1 MSNKTIYNILIRH
14 NLNQVKPVLQDI
26 IDEMRTI
33 QQTRIQL
40 DARNINSMYLD
51 NHQYAWNIF
60 RGITPNHSIQEDDF
74 KYANGDIDID
84 QLLDGQ
90 DRLIAQIQNAVKNFE
105 RRFTQI
111 TKQAVDYNEKKIS
124 PIVNRNLIDENL
136 AGKRGFDSVFSDKL
150 EAMINIYSNAI
161 RKLSQN
167 DKPNSEQYRKLEQL
181 TNDIQNA
188 IHSFDNTIHAQN
200 LGMTGDLEAYW
211 RIAAAQG
218 AYNGENLEEAQKG
231 EMGASY
237 QQLIEDADEIE
248 KQIKQLP
255 ATDIKDI
262 ARLAQTLD
270 QLNQRIAFLGAALN
284 LKNEPF
290 HRQTM
295 INQAKKLN
303 DKARQEQQVP
313 DDVDKLNN
321 IKKLQLA
328 IDFYKK
334 QLLNADKEELQAI
347 DEIIAQIQNK
357 KNAINDIGDIA
368 HIKSITD
375 ELKNVKGY
383 KLKVEVDK
391 IGLQNIQSYILKLQ
405 NILINAGDSV
415 SEKQRQQIK
424 KLILQWQK
432 YAKVAKAS
440 TISFKKAWNAVE
452 DIGFGIENI
461 SNLCK
466 GGASDWQIFTGI
478 VDSAIQ
484 IFEGFAEVVNII
496 KTLAAVSK
504 AATTEQTT
512 AAAADTVSTK
522 VEAMAYREL
531 AASEFMAAHAGIPF
545 VGAGIAEGFIAQML
559 ATVGAVAATPF
570 ANGGIVYGPT
580 IALTGEYAG
589 ASSNPEVIAPLSKL
603 KDIIA
608 GKGHYVEI
616 VGDNRTIKAVVKG
629 QDIEIALANTTRIH
643 RRKSIIIIWLLTQ
656 RRQHVTCLAL
666 KGEE

>member
-90 DRLIAQIQNAVKNFE
+90 DRLITQIQNAVKNFE

-150 EAMINIYSNAI
+150 EAMINIYTNAI

-167 DKPNSEQYRKLEQL
+167 DKPNTEQYRKLEQL

-218 AYNGENLEEAQKG
+218 AYNGENLEEAQNG

-237 QQLIEDADEIE
+237 QQLLEDADEIE

-270 QLNQRIAFLGAALN
+270 QINQRIAFLGAALN

-303 DKARQEQQVP
+303 EKAAQEQQVP

-357 KNAINDIGDIA
+357 KNAINDIADIEQ
-368 HIKSITD
+368 IKSITD
-375 ELKNVKGY
+375 ELKKVKGY
-383 KLKVEVDK
+383 KLKIEVDK

-405 NILINAGDSV
+405 NILINAGDSI
-415 SEKQRQQIK
+415 SEKQRQQIQ
-424 KLILQWQK
+424 KLIRQWQK

-461 SNLCK
+461 SNL
-466 GGASDWQIFTGI
+466 
-478 VDSAIQ
+478 
-484 IFEGFAEVVNII
+484 
-496 KTLAAVSK
+496 
-504 AATTEQTT
+504 
-512 AAAADTVSTK
+512 
-522 VEAMAYREL
+522 
-531 AASEFMAAHAGIPF
+531 
-545 VGAGIAEGFIAQML
+545 
-559 ATVGAVAATPF
+559 
-570 ANGGIVYGPT
+570 
-580 IALTGEYAG
+580 LT
-589 ASSNPEVIAPLSKL
+589 SSLF
-603 KDIIA
+603 
-608 GKGHYVEI
+608 
-616 VGDNRTIKAVVKG
+616 
-629 QDIEIALANTTRIH
+629 
-643 RRKSIIIIWLLTQ
+643 
-656 RRQHVTCLAL
+656 C
-666 KGEE
+666 

>member
-60 RGITPNHSIQEDDF
+60 RGITPEHSIQEDDF

-90 DRLIAQIQNAVKNFE
+90 DRLITQIQSAVKNFE

-150 EAMINIYSNAI
+150 EAMINIYTNAI

-218 AYNGENLEEAQKG
+218 AYNGENLNEAQNG

-255 ATDIKDI
+255 ATDIKGI

-295 INQAKKLN
+295 INQAMKLN
-303 DKARQEQQVP
+303 EQAAQEQQVP

-334 QLLNADKEELQAI
+334 QLLNADMEELQAI

-357 KNAINDIGDIA
+357 KNAINDIADIEQ
-368 HIKSITD
+368 IKSITD
-375 ELKNVKGY
+375 ELKKVKGY

-405 NILINAGDSV
+405 NILINAGDSI
-415 SEKQRQQIK
+415 SEKQRQQIQ

-504 AATTEQTT
+504 AATTEQAT

-643 RRKSIIIIWLLTQ
+643 RKKSNIRI
-656 RRQHVTCLAL
+656 
-666 KGEE
+666 

>member
-60 RGITPNHSIQEDDF
+60 RGITPNYSIQEDDF

-90 DRLIAQIQNAVKNFE
+90 DRLITQIQNAVKNFE

-303 DKARQEQQVP
+303 ENARQEQQVP

-484 IFEGFAEVVNII
+484 IFEGFAKVVNII
-496 KTLAAVSK
+496 KTIAAVSK
-504 AATTEQTT
+504 AATTTQAT

-531 AASEFMAAHAGIPF
+531 AASEFMAAHADIPF

-643 RRKSIIIIWLLTQ
+643 RKKSNIRI
-656 RRQHVTCLAL
+656 
-666 KGEE
+666 

>member
-60 RGITPNHSIQEDDF
+60 RGITPEHSIQEDDF

-90 DRLIAQIQNAVKNFE
+90 DRLITQIQSAVKNFE

-150 EAMINIYSNAI
+150 EAMINIYTNAI

-218 AYNGENLEEAQKG
+218 AYNGENLNEAQNG

-255 ATDIKDI
+255 ATDIKGI

-303 DKARQEQQVP
+303 EQAAQEQQVP

-334 QLLNADKEELQAI
+334 QLLNADMEELQAI

-357 KNAINDIGDIA
+357 KNAINDIADIEQ
-368 HIKSITD
+368 IKSITD
-375 ELKNVKGY
+375 ELKKVKGY

-405 NILINAGDSV
+405 NILINAGDSI
-415 SEKQRQQIK
+415 SEKQRQQIQ

-504 AATTEQTT
+504 AATIEQAT

-643 RRKSIIIIWLLTQ
+643 RKKSNIRI
-656 RRQHVTCLAL
+656 
-666 KGEE
+666 

>member
-60 RGITPNHSIQEDDF
+60 RGITPEHSIQEDDF
-74 KYANGDIDID
+74 KYAMGDIDID

-90 DRLIAQIQNAVKNFE
+90 DRLIAQIQSAVKNFE

-284 LKNEPF
+284 LNNEPF

-303 DKARQEQQVP
+303 EQAAQEQQVP

-321 IKKLQLA
+321 IKELQLA

-608 GKGHYVEI
+608 GKGHYVEV

-643 RRKSIIIIWLLTQ
+643 RKKSNIRI
-656 RRQHVTCLAL
+656 
-666 KGEE
+666 

>member
-1 MSNKTIYNILIRH
+1 MSSKTIYNIIIRH

-60 RGITPNHSIQEDDF
+60 RGITPEHSIQEDDF

-90 DRLIAQIQNAVKNFE
+90 DRLITQIQSAVKNFE

-150 EAMINIYSNAI
+150 EAMINIYTNAI

-255 ATDIKDI
+255 ATDIKGI

-303 DKARQEQQVP
+303 EQASQEQQVP
-313 DDVDKLNN
+313 EDIDKLNN

-334 QLLNADKEELQAI
+334 QLLNADKEDLQAI
-347 DEIIAQIQNK
+347 DEIITQIQNK
-357 KNAINDIGDIA
+357 KNAINDIADIEQ
-368 HIKSITD
+368 IKSITD
-375 ELKNVKGY
+375 ELKRVKGY

-415 SEKQRQQIK
+415 SEKQRQQIQ

-484 IFEGFAEVVNII
+484 IFDGFAEVVNII

-608 GKGHYVEI
+608 GKGHYVEV
-616 VGDNRTIKAVVKG
+616 VGDNRTLKAVVKG

-643 RRKSIIIIWLLTQ
+643 RKKSNIRI
-656 RRQHVTCLAL
+656 
-666 KGEE
+666 

>member
-60 RGITPNHSIQEDDF
+60 RGITPEHSIQEDDF

-90 DRLIAQIQNAVKNFE
+90 DRLITQIQSAVKNFE

-150 EAMINIYSNAI
+150 EAMINIYTNAI

-218 AYNGENLEEAQKG
+218 AYNGENLNEAQNG

-255 ATDIKDI
+255 ATDIKGI

-303 DKARQEQQVP
+303 EQAAQEQQVP

-334 QLLNADKEELQAI
+334 QLLNADMEELQAI

-357 KNAINDIGDIA
+357 KNAINDIADIEQ
-368 HIKSITD
+368 IKSITD
-375 ELKNVKGY
+375 ELKKVKGY

-405 NILINAGDSV
+405 NILINAGDSI
-415 SEKQRQQIK
+415 SEKQRQQIQ

-504 AATTEQTT
+504 AATTEQAT

-643 RRKSIIIIWLLTQ
+643 RKKSNIRI
-656 RRQHVTCLAL
+656 
-666 KGEE
+666 

>member
-218 AYNGENLEEAQKG
+218 AYNGENLNEAQKG

-284 LKNEPF
+284 LNNEPF

-303 DKARQEQQVP
+303 DNARQEQQVP
-313 DDVDKLNN
+313 EDVDKLNN
-321 IKKLQLA
+321 INKLQLA

-504 AATTEQTT
+504 AATATQVT
-512 AAAADTVSTK
+512 AAVADTVSTK

-531 AASEFMAAHAGIPF
+531 AASEFMAAHADIPF

-643 RRKSIIIIWLLTQ
+643 RKKSNIRI
-656 RRQHVTCLAL
+656 
-666 KGEE
+666 

>member
-90 DRLIAQIQNAVKNFE
+90 DRLITQIQNAVKNFE

-136 AGKRGFDSVFSDKL
+136 AGKRGFDNVFSDKL
-150 EAMINIYSNAI
+150 EAMINIYTNAI

-218 AYNGENLEEAQKG
+218 AYNGENLNEAQNG

-255 ATDIKDI
+255 ATDIKGI

-303 DKARQEQQVP
+303 EKAAQEQQVP

-334 QLLNADKEELQAI
+334 QLLNAEKEELQAI

-357 KNAINDIGDIA
+357 KNAINDIADIDQ
-368 HIKSITD
+368 IKSITD
-375 ELKNVKGY
+375 ELKKVKGY
-383 KLKVEVDK
+383 KLKVDVDK

-415 SEKQRQQIK
+415 SEKQRQQIQ

-484 IFEGFAEVVNII
+484 IFDGFAEVVNII

-504 AATTEQTT
+504 AATTEQAT

-608 GKGHYVEI
+608 GKGHYVEV

-643 RRKSIIIIWLLTQ
+643 RKKSNIRI
-656 RRQHVTCLAL
+656 
-666 KGEE
+666 

>member
-90 DRLIAQIQNAVKNFE
+90 DRLITQIQSAVKNFE

-313 DDVDKLNN
+313 EDVDKLNN

-375 ELKNVKGY
+375 ELKKVKGY

-504 AATTEQTT
+504 AATTTQAT

-531 AASEFMAAHAGIPF
+531 AASEFMAAHADIPF

-608 GKGHYVEI
+608 GKGHYVEV

-643 RRKSIIIIWLLTQ
+643 RKKSNIRI
-656 RRQHVTCLAL
+656 
-666 KGEE
+666 

>member
-1 MSNKTIYNILIRH
+1 MSSKTIYNIIIRH

-60 RGITPNHSIQEDDF
+60 RGITPEHSIQEDDF

-90 DRLIAQIQNAVKNFE
+90 DRLIAQIQSAVKNFE

-136 AGKRGFDSVFSDKL
+136 AGKRGFDNVFSDKL
-150 EAMINIYSNAI
+150 EAMINIYTNAI

-237 QQLIEDADEIE
+237 QQLLEDADEIE

-255 ATDIKDI
+255 ATDIKGI

-295 INQAKKLN
+295 INQAKKLYEQ
-303 DKARQEQQVP
+303 ASQEQQVP
-313 DDVDKLNN
+313 EDIDKLNN

-334 QLLNADKEELQAI
+334 QLLNADKEDLQAI
-347 DEIIAQIQNK
+347 DEIITQIQNK
-357 KNAINDIGDIA
+357 KNAINDIADIDQ
-368 HIKSITD
+368 IKSITD
-375 ELKNVKGY
+375 ELKRVKGY

-405 NILINAGDSV
+405 NILINAGDSI
-415 SEKQRQQIK
+415 SEKQRQQIQ

-484 IFEGFAEVVNII
+484 IFDGFAEVVNII

-608 GKGHYVEI
+608 GKGHYVEV
-616 VGDNRTIKAVVKG
+616 VGDNRTLKAVVKG

-643 RRKSIIIIWLLTQ
+643 RKKSNIRI
-656 RRQHVTCLAL
+656 
-666 KGEE
+666 

>member
-90 DRLIAQIQNAVKNFE
+90 DRLITQIQSAVKNFE

-237 QQLIEDADEIE
+237 QQLIEDADDIE
-248 KQIKQLP
+248 NQIKQLP
-255 ATDIKDI
+255 ATDIKHT

-303 DKARQEQQVP
+303 EQAAQEQQVP

-504 AATTEQTT
+504 AATTTQAT

-608 GKGHYVEI
+608 GKGHYVEV

-643 RRKSIIIIWLLTQ
+643 RKKSNIRI
-656 RRQHVTCLAL
+656 
-666 KGEE
+666 

>member
-218 AYNGENLEEAQKG
+218 AYNGENLEEAQNG

-295 INQAKKLN
+295 INQAEKLN

-313 DDVDKLNN
+313 EDVDKLNN
-321 IKKLQLA
+321 IKELQLA

-375 ELKNVKGY
+375 ELKKVKGY

-484 IFEGFAEVVNII
+484 IFDGFAEVVNII

-504 AATTEQTT
+504 AATTTQAT

-531 AASEFMAAHAGIPF
+531 AASEFMAAHADIPF

-608 GKGHYVEI
+608 GKGHYVEV

-643 RRKSIIIIWLLTQ
+643 RKKSNIRI
-656 RRQHVTCLAL
+656 
-666 KGEE
+666 

>member
-313 DDVDKLNN
+313 EDVDKLNN
-321 IKKLQLA
+321 IKKLQMA

-357 KNAINDIGDIA
+357 KNAINDIADIA

-415 SEKQRQQIK
+415 SEKQRQQIQ

-484 IFEGFAEVVNII
+484 IFNGFAEVVNII

-504 AATTEQTT
+504 GATTTQAT
-512 AAAADTVSTK
+512 AAAANTVSTK

-531 AASEFMAAHAGIPF
+531 AASEFMAAHADIPF

-559 ATVGAVAATPF
+559 ASVGAVAATPF

-608 GKGHYVEI
+608 GKGHYVEV

-643 RRKSIIIIWLLTQ
+643 RKKSNIRI
-656 RRQHVTCLAL
+656 
-666 KGEE
+666 

>member
-60 RGITPNHSIQEDDF
+60 RGITPNHSVQEDDF
-74 KYANGDIDID
+74 KYAKGDIDID

-284 LKNEPF
+284 LNNEPF

-303 DKARQEQQVP
+303 DNARQEQQVP

-321 IKKLQLA
+321 INKLQLA

-484 IFEGFAEVVNII
+484 IFNGFAEVVNII
-496 KTLAAVSK
+496 KTLAAVFK
-504 AATTEQTT
+504 AASATQVT

-531 AASEFMAAHAGIPF
+531 AASEFMAAHADIPF
-545 VGAGIAEGFIAQML
+545 VGAEIAEGFIAQML

-643 RRKSIIIIWLLTQ
+643 RKKSNIRI
-656 RRQHVTCLAL
+656 
-666 KGEE
+666 

>member
-90 DRLIAQIQNAVKNFE
+90 DRLITQIQSAVKNFE

-321 IKKLQLA
+321 IKELQLA

-375 ELKNVKGY
+375 ELKKVKGY

-504 AATTEQTT
+504 AATTTQAT

-531 AASEFMAAHAGIPF
+531 AASEFMAAHADIPF

-608 GKGHYVEI
+608 GKGHYVEV

-643 RRKSIIIIWLLTQ
+643 RKKSNIRI
-656 RRQHVTCLAL
+656 
-666 KGEE
+666 

>member
-1 MSNKTIYNILIRH
+1 MSNKIIYNILIRH

-74 KYANGDIDID
+74 KYANGDIDIG

-90 DRLIAQIQNAVKNFE
+90 DRLITQIQSAVKNFE

-150 EAMINIYSNAI
+150 EAMINIYTNAI

-218 AYNGENLEEAQKG
+218 AYNGENLNEAQNG

-303 DKARQEQQVP
+303 EQAAQEQQVP

-321 IKKLQLA
+321 IKKLQMA

-357 KNAINDIGDIA
+357 KNAINDIADIEQ
-368 HIKSITD
+368 IKSITD
-375 ELKNVKGY
+375 ELKKVKGY

-405 NILINAGDSV
+405 NILINAGDSI
-415 SEKQRQQIK
+415 SEKQRQQIQ
-424 KLILQWQK
+424 KLIRQWQK

-608 GKGHYVEI
+608 GKGHYVEV

-643 RRKSIIIIWLLTQ
+643 RKKSNIRI
-656 RRQHVTCLAL
+656 
-666 KGEE
+666 

>member
-313 DDVDKLNN
+313 EDVDKLNN
-321 IKKLQLA
+321 INKLQLA

-357 KNAINDIGDIA
+357 KNAINDIADIEQ
-368 HIKSITD
+368 IKSITD
-375 ELKNVKGY
+375 ELKKVKGY

-405 NILINAGDSV
+405 NILINAGDSI
-415 SEKQRQQIK
+415 SEKQRQQIQ
-424 KLILQWQK
+424 KLIRQWQK

-504 AATTEQTT
+504 AATITQTT

-531 AASEFMAAHAGIPF
+531 AASEFMAAHADIPF

-643 RRKSIIIIWLLTQ
+643 RKKSNIRI
-656 RRQHVTCLAL
+656 
-666 KGEE
+666 

>member
-313 DDVDKLNN
+313 EDVDKLNN
-321 IKKLQLA
+321 INKLQLA

-357 KNAINDIGDIA
+357 KNAINDIADIA

-484 IFEGFAEVVNII
+484 IFEGFARVVNII
-496 KTLAAVSK
+496 KTLAAVFK
-504 AATTEQTT
+504 ATTTEQAT

-570 ANGGIVYGPT
+570 TNGGIVYGPT
-580 IALTGEYAG
+580 LALTGEYAG

-643 RRKSIIIIWLLTQ
+643 RKKSNIRI
-656 RRQHVTCLAL
+656 
-666 KGEE
+666 

>member
-218 AYNGENLEEAQKG
+218 AYNGENLNEAQKG

-313 DDVDKLNN
+313 EDVDKLNN
-321 IKKLQLA
+321 IKKLQMA

-484 IFEGFAEVVNII
+484 IFNGFAEVVNII

-504 AATTEQTT
+504 EATTTQAT

-531 AASEFMAAHAGIPF
+531 AASEFMAAHADIPF

-559 ATVGAVAATPF
+559 ASVGAVAATPF

-608 GKGHYVEI
+608 GKGHYVEV

-643 RRKSIIIIWLLTQ
+643 RKKSNIRI
-656 RRQHVTCLAL
+656 
-666 KGEE
+666 

>member
-90 DRLIAQIQNAVKNFE
+90 DRLITQIQSAVKNFE

-321 IKKLQLA
+321 INKLQLA

-375 ELKNVKGY
+375 ELKKVKGY

-504 AATTEQTT
+504 AATTTQAT

-531 AASEFMAAHAGIPF
+531 AASEFMAAHADIPF

-608 GKGHYVEI
+608 GKGHYVEV

-643 RRKSIIIIWLLTQ
+643 RKKSNIRI
-656 RRQHVTCLAL
+656 
-666 KGEE
+666 

>member
-90 DRLIAQIQNAVKNFE
+90 DRLITQIQSAVKNFE

-218 AYNGENLEEAQKG
+218 AYNGENLNEAQKG

-255 ATDIKDI
+255 ATDIKGI

-303 DKARQEQQVP
+303 EQASQEQQVP
-313 DDVDKLNN
+313 DDVDKFNN

-375 ELKNVKGY
+375 ELKKVKGY

-608 GKGHYVEI
+608 GKGHYVEV

-643 RRKSIIIIWLLTQ
+643 RKKSNIRI
-656 RRQHVTCLAL
+656 
-666 KGEE
+666 

>member
-60 RGITPNHSIQEDDF
+60 RGITPEHSIQEDDF
-74 KYANGDIDID
+74 KYAMGDIDID

-90 DRLIAQIQNAVKNFE
+90 DRLIAQIQSAVKNFE

-150 EAMINIYSNAI
+150 EAMINIYTNAI

-237 QQLIEDADEIE
+237 QQLLEDADEIE

-303 DKARQEQQVP
+303 EQAAQEQQVP

-321 IKKLQLA
+321 IKKLQMA

-357 KNAINDIGDIA
+357 KNAINDIADIEQ
-368 HIKSITD
+368 IKSITD

-391 IGLQNIQSYILKLQ
+391 IGLQNIQSYILKLH

-415 SEKQRQQIK
+415 SEKQRQQIQ

-484 IFEGFAEVVNII
+484 IFDGFAEVVNII

-608 GKGHYVEI
+608 GKGHYVEV

-643 RRKSIIIIWLLTQ
+643 RKKSNIRI
-656 RRQHVTCLAL
+656 
-666 KGEE
+666 

>member
-218 AYNGENLEEAQKG
+218 AYNGENLNEAQKG

-303 DKARQEQQVP
+303 DNARQEQQVP

-321 IKKLQLA
+321 INKLQLA

-375 ELKNVKGY
+375 ELKKVKGY

-504 AATTEQTT
+504 AATTTQAT

-608 GKGHYVEI
+608 GKGHYVEV

-643 RRKSIIIIWLLTQ
+643 RKKSNIRI
-656 RRQHVTCLAL
+656 
-666 KGEE
+666 

>member
-303 DKARQEQQVP
+303 EQASQEQQVP
-313 DDVDKLNN
+313 EDVDKLNN
-321 IKKLQLA
+321 IKKLQMA

-357 KNAINDIGDIA
+357 KNAINDIADIA
-368 HIKSITD
+368 QIKSITD

-504 AATTEQTT
+504 AATTTQAT

-531 AASEFMAAHAGIPF
+531 AASEFMAAHADIPF

-643 RRKSIIIIWLLTQ
+643 RKKSNIRI
-656 RRQHVTCLAL
+656 
-666 KGEE
+666 

>member
-60 RGITPNHSIQEDDF
+60 RGITPNYSIQEDDF

-90 DRLIAQIQNAVKNFE
+90 DRLITQIQNAVKNFE

-321 IKKLQLA
+321 INKLQLA

-484 IFEGFAEVVNII
+484 IFEGFAKVVNII
-496 KTLAAVSK
+496 KTIAAVSK
-504 AATTEQTT
+504 AATTTQAT

-531 AASEFMAAHAGIPF
+531 AASEFMAAHADIPF

-643 RRKSIIIIWLLTQ
+643 RKKSNIRI
-656 RRQHVTCLAL
+656 
-666 KGEE
+666 

>member
-33 QQTRIQL
+33 LQTRIQL

-60 RGITPNHSIQEDDF
+60 RGITPEHSIQEDDF
-74 KYANGDIDID
+74 KYAMGDIDID

-90 DRLIAQIQNAVKNFE
+90 DRLITQIQNAVKNFE

-111 TKQAVDYNEKKIS
+111 TKQAVDYNEKKIN

-218 AYNGENLEEAQKG
+218 AYNGENLNEAQNG

-237 QQLIEDADEIE
+237 QQLLEDADEIE

-321 IKKLQLA
+321 IKKLQMA

-415 SEKQRQQIK
+415 SEKQRQQIQ

-484 IFEGFAEVVNII
+484 IFDGFAEVVNII

-608 GKGHYVEI
+608 GKGHYVEV

-643 RRKSIIIIWLLTQ
+643 RKKSNIRI
-656 RRQHVTCLAL
+656 
-666 KGEE
+666 

>member
-313 DDVDKLNN
+313 EDVDKLNN

-504 AATTEQTT
+504 AATTTQVI
-512 AAAADTVSTK
+512 AAADDTVSTK

-545 VGAGIAEGFIAQML
+545 VGAGIAEEFIAQML

-608 GKGHYVEI
+608 GKGHYVEV

-643 RRKSIIIIWLLTQ
+643 RKKSNIRI
-656 RRQHVTCLAL
+656 
-666 KGEE
+666 

>member
-1 MSNKTIYNILIRH
+1 
-14 NLNQVKPVLQDI
+14 
-26 IDEMRTI
+26 
-33 QQTRIQL
+33 
-40 DARNINSMYLD
+40 MYLD

-218 AYNGENLEEAQKG
+218 AYNGENLNEAQNG

-313 DDVDKLNN
+313 EDVDKLNN
-321 IKKLQLA
+321 IEKLQLA

-504 AATTEQTT
+504 AATTTQAT

-531 AASEFMAAHAGIPF
+531 AASEFMAAHADIPF

-643 RRKSIIIIWLLTQ
+643 RKKSNIRI
-656 RRQHVTCLAL
+656 
-666 KGEE
+666 

>member
-74 KYANGDIDID
+74 KYAKGDIDID

-284 LKNEPF
+284 LNNEPF

-303 DKARQEQQVP
+303 DNARQEQQVP

-321 IKKLQLA
+321 INKLQLA

-484 IFEGFAEVVNII
+484 IFNGFAEVVNII
-496 KTLAAVSK
+496 KTLAAVFK
-504 AATTEQTT
+504 AASATQVT

-531 AASEFMAAHAGIPF
+531 AASEFMAAHADIPF
-545 VGAGIAEGFIAQML
+545 VGAEIAEGFIAQML

-643 RRKSIIIIWLLTQ
+643 RKKSNIRI
-656 RRQHVTCLAL
+656 
-666 KGEE
+666 

>member
-90 DRLIAQIQNAVKNFE
+90 DRLITQIQSAVKNFE

-303 DKARQEQQVP
+303 ENARQEQQVP

-504 AATTEQTT
+504 AATTTQAT

-531 AASEFMAAHAGIPF
+531 AASEFMAAHADIPF

-608 GKGHYVEI
+608 GKGHYVEV

-643 RRKSIIIIWLLTQ
+643 RKKSNIRI
-656 RRQHVTCLAL
+656 
-666 KGEE
+666 

>member
-150 EAMINIYSNAI
+150 EAMINIYTNAI

-218 AYNGENLEEAQKG
+218 AYNGENLNEAQNG

-255 ATDIKDI
+255 ATDIKGI

-313 DDVDKLNN
+313 EDVDKLNN
-321 IKKLQLA
+321 INKLQLA

-405 NILINAGDSV
+405 NILINAGDSI
-415 SEKQRQQIK
+415 SEKQRQQIQ

-504 AATTEQTT
+504 AATTTQAT

-531 AASEFMAAHAGIPF
+531 AASEFMAAHADIPF
-545 VGAGIAEGFIAQML
+545 VGAEIAEGFIAQML

-608 GKGHYVEI
+608 GKGHYVEV

-643 RRKSIIIIWLLTQ
+643 RKKSNIRI
-656 RRQHVTCLAL
+656 
-666 KGEE
+666 

>member
-1 MSNKTIYNILIRH
+1 
-14 NLNQVKPVLQDI
+14 
-26 IDEMRTI
+26 
-33 QQTRIQL
+33 
-40 DARNINSMYLD
+40 
-51 NHQYAWNIF
+51 
-60 RGITPNHSIQEDDF
+60 
-74 KYANGDIDID
+74 
-84 QLLDGQ
+84 
-90 DRLIAQIQNAVKNFE
+90 
-105 RRFTQI
+105 
-111 TKQAVDYNEKKIS
+111 
-124 PIVNRNLIDENL
+124 
-136 AGKRGFDSVFSDKL
+136 
-150 EAMINIYSNAI
+150 MINIYTNAI

-167 DKPNSEQYRKLEQL
+167 DKPNTEQYRKLEQL

-218 AYNGENLEEAQKG
+218 AYNGENLNEAQNG

-255 ATDIKDI
+255 ATDIKGI

-303 DKARQEQQVP
+303 EKAAQEQQVP

-357 KNAINDIGDIA
+357 KNAINDIADIEQ
-368 HIKSITD
+368 IKSITD
-375 ELKNVKGY
+375 ELKKVKGY

-405 NILINAGDSV
+405 NILINAGDSI
-415 SEKQRQQIK
+415 SEKQRQQIQ

-466 GGASDWQIFTGI
+466 GELPIGKFSPAS
-478 VDSAIQ
+478 S
-484 IFEGFAEVVNII
+484 
-496 KTLAAVSK
+496 TLPFRSSK
-504 AATTEQTT
+504 ASLRSSTSLRRSQRSLKRQPLSRPLLLQLIPSALRSKPWLT
-512 AAAADTVSTK
+512 A
-522 VEAMAYREL
+522 EL
-531 AASEFMAAHAGIPF
+531 AASEFMAAHAYIPF

-559 ATVGAVAATPF
+559 ASVGAVAATPF

-608 GKGHYVEI
+608 GKGHYVEV

-643 RRKSIIIIWLLTQ
+643 RKKSNIRI
-656 RRQHVTCLAL
+656 
-666 KGEE
+666 

>member
-313 DDVDKLNN
+313 EDVDKLNN

-424 KLILQWQK
+424 KLIRQWQK

-504 AATTEQTT
+504 AATTTQAT

-522 VEAMAYREL
+522 AEAMAYREL

-545 VGAGIAEGFIAQML
+545 VGAGIAEEFIAQML

-608 GKGHYVEI
+608 GKGHYVEV

-643 RRKSIIIIWLLTQ
+643 RKKSNIRI
-656 RRQHVTCLAL
+656 
-666 KGEE
+666 

>member
-1 MSNKTIYNILIRH
+1 MSSKTIYNIIIRH

-60 RGITPNHSIQEDDF
+60 RGITPEHSIQEDDF

-90 DRLIAQIQNAVKNFE
+90 DRLITQIQSAVKNFE

-150 EAMINIYSNAI
+150 EAMINIYTNAI

-218 AYNGENLEEAQKG
+218 AYNGENLNEAQKG

-255 ATDIKDI
+255 ATDIKGI

-303 DKARQEQQVP
+303 EKAAQEQQVP

-357 KNAINDIGDIA
+357 KNAINDIADIEQ
-368 HIKSITD
+368 IKSITD
-375 ELKNVKGY
+375 ELKKVKGY

-405 NILINAGDSV
+405 NILINAGDSI
-415 SEKQRQQIK
+415 SEKQRQQIQ

-466 GGASDWQIFTGI
+466 GGASDWQIFTGV

-496 KTLAAVSK
+496 KTLATVSK
-504 AATTEQTT
+504 AATTEQAT

-559 ATVGAVAATPF
+559 ASVGAVAATPF

-608 GKGHYVEI
+608 GKGHYVEV

-643 RRKSIIIIWLLTQ
+643 RKKSNIRI
-656 RRQHVTCLAL
+656 
-666 KGEE
+666 

>member
-303 DKARQEQQVP
+303 EQASQEQQVP
-313 DDVDKLNN
+313 EDVDKLNN
-321 IKKLQLA
+321 INKLQLA

-375 ELKNVKGY
+375 ELKKVKGY

-531 AASEFMAAHAGIPF
+531 AASEFMAAHAYIPF

-608 GKGHYVEI
+608 GKGHYVEV

-643 RRKSIIIIWLLTQ
+643 RKKSNIRI
-656 RRQHVTCLAL
+656 
-666 KGEE
+666 

>member
-218 AYNGENLEEAQKG
+218 AYNGENLEEAQNG

-248 KQIKQLP
+248 KQIKQMP

-321 IKKLQLA
+321 INKLQMA

-415 SEKQRQQIK
+415 YEKQRQQIK

-504 AATTEQTT
+504 AATTTQAT
-512 AAAADTVSTK
+512 AAAAGTVSTK

-531 AASEFMAAHAGIPF
+531 AASEFMAAHADIPF

-643 RRKSIIIIWLLTQ
+643 RKKSNIRI
-656 RRQHVTCLAL
+656 
-666 KGEE
+666 